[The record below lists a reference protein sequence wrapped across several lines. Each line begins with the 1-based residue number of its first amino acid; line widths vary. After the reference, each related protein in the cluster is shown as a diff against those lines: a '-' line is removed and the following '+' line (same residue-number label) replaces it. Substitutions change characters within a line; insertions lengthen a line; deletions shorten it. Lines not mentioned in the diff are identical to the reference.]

1 MADQAPKTNIV
12 EQSKT
17 SWQIGHQPVGCPNC
31 KRAFLLP
38 SDRINTTCP
47 LCRKGTLSPQPANL
61 TINQPERLL
70 PFKTNQ
76 SKLKQIFD
84 EFVSGIWLKP
94 EDFTT
99 GSLLK
104 RTRPVY
110 WPMWLVD
117 SDIDGHWQMEAGFDY
132 QVQSAKEVY
141 SGGEWHSRKEIE
153 NRIRWE
159 PRLGTAEIHVDN
171 ICVPALEEHHNRQ
184 QMTGAYPLDRA
195 IPFKNDQLGNAILEI
210 PDLSPREAWRLARPQ
225 VQRELGKICS
235 SAAGADHQ
243 KDFAIQADY
252 RKLKW
257 TQFLLPVYTTH
268 YLDDE
273 GQPQVLV
280 VNGVTGSIHGPRLAS
295 RKRGLRIAGI
305 MAGIAGVVLLLAL
318 IGLFL
323 AVVFPPAGLIG
334 AFLGVLG
341 LGVGLSSIIPA
352 VWPRQ
357 HNRKQHDL
365 RIIRKT
371 S

>member
-1 MADQAPKTNIV
+1 MIDQAPKRSIL
-12 EQSKT
+12 EQSQT
-17 SWQIGHQPVGCPNC
+17 PWQTGHQPVGCPNC
-31 KRAFLLP
+31 KRTFLVP
-38 SDRINTTCP
+38 ADRLNATCP
-47 LCRKGTLSPQPANL
+47 LCRSSVLIPQPAQLPN
-61 TINQPERLL
+61 NQPEKLL
-70 PFKTNQ
+70 PFRINNKRLENIYT
-76 SKLKQIFD
+76 
-84 EFVSGIWLKP
+84 EFSSGVWLKP
-94 EDFTT
+94 EDFTAET
-99 GSLLK
+99 LMK
-104 RTRPVY
+104 RTQPVY

-153 NRIRWE
+153 DRVRWE

-171 ICVPALEEHHNRQ
+171 ICVPAMEEHHNRHHI
-184 QMTGAYPLDRA
+184 TGAYPLDRA
-195 IPFKNDQLGNAILEI
+195 LPFNNDQLGEAILEV

-252 RKLKW
+252 QKLNW
-257 TQFLLPVYTTH
+257 TQFLLPMYTTH

-273 GQPQVLV
+273 GAPQVLV
-280 VNGVTGSIHGPRLAS
+280 INGVSGHIHGPKLAS

-305 MAGIAGVVLLLAL
+305 LAVIAGAVLLLAL
-318 IGLFL
+318 IGLLL
-323 AVVFPPAGLIG
+323 AAVFPPAGLLG
-334 AFLGVLG
+334 AFFGLFG
-341 LGVGLSSIIPA
+341 LGVGLSAIIPA
-352 VWPRQ
+352 VWPGQ